1 MAEKTFNGRIIN
13 KNDTEEN
20 WLKATNFIPK
30 KGELI
35 VYNPDSTYTYA
46 RLKVGDGSTGVNSL
60 MFIGDVDLTALTTML
75 GEVLV

>member
-35 VYNPDSTYTYA
+35 VYNPDSTYIYT
-46 RLKVGDGSTGVNSL
+46 RLKVGDGSTAVNAL
-60 MFIGDVDLTALTTML
+60 GFIGEIDSTALTTML